1 MCKVK
6 ELQLD
11 VVASQEW
18 DLEGFSFLNL
28 AIQSP
33 TPDIN
38 MWEVIGKSREGSVDL
53 DYITEQSA
61 HIEKLARNNV

>member
-38 MWEVIGKSREGSVDL
+38 MWEVIGKSREGSVAL